1 MDNEFL
7 DEQRRRIQQS
17 LIKAKKEE
25 LNEKYGMSLGFS
37 ESKLPPEEE
46 IEWLDHVREFERQ
59 FENAAQITVR
69 ERLGNPEIKPLADIP
84 LHALPEAVEQLLERL
99 YEHNIVVDFLGEF
112 DDITTYRVLTEEL
125 MDEEMDDI
133 TIKDMYVHFPFS
145 TDEYDVQMWVEDFLM
160 TLYMGS
166 EEDLEYVIRLDE
178 LYDAAGNSVTLAQW
192 HDFYRAFWA
201 KMPQRKGIQ
210 ITPIFISIED
220 DYASVTAK
228 IPWLN
233 DENKEATF
241 RLKQSP
247 YEGWDVIQASF
258 FGEIGE

>member
-25 LNEKYGMSLGFS
+25 LNEKYGMNLEFS

-59 FENAAQITVR
+59 FESAKQITVR
-69 ERLGNPEIKPLADIP
+69 ERLGNPDIKPLTEMP
-84 LHALPEAVEQLLERL
+84 LHALRDAVEQLLELL

-112 DDITTYRVLTEEL
+112 DDIAAYRVLTEEL

-133 TIKDMYVHFPFS
+133 TIKDMFVHFPYS
-145 TDEYDVQMWVEDFLM
+145 TDEYDVQMWVEDFLI
-160 TLYMGS
+160 TLYAGS
-166 EEDLEYVIRLDE
+166 EETIEYIIRPDE
-178 LYDAAGNSVTLAQW
+178 QYDAAGHPVTPAQW
-192 HDFYRAFWA
+192 LDFHRAFWA
-201 KMPQRKGIQ
+201 MMPQMRGIQ
-210 ITPIFISIED
+210 ITPIVITIEGN
-220 DYASVTAK
+220 YASVTAK
-228 IPWLN
+228 IPWPN

-241 RLKQSP
+241 RLKRSP

-258 FGEIGE
+258 FGEIRE